1 MITRSQNFNGCGN
14 KIFLDCES
22 DAYQSVKRQNDYR
35 ITKLDYNEATGI
47 LSISQNPDVT
57 KFTNIGDNSVTSNT
71 FRSHLDAIEYILDY
85 NKFKKSGTSK
95 FDKCSNYLVYNQ
107 YAEADKKYIYFTYS
121 QNANRW
127 YEISLNEG
135 DEFYDKLKNVKY
147 RYHNGRLV
155 NVVDVKLTKS
165 QDRVGDRGTNITLS
179 VEPSTSKG
187 VVIPVVDEYNA
198 GLMHPNDFRR
208 FKDINSELVGS
219 FNIVDV
225 DNNHWKLELVNKN
238 GEVITSILIDK
249 DNDNY
254 LHDVEAVIT
263 NGRRTLN
270 FQMYDKTGPTT
281 IYNVDLEDWFDYTGV
296 ETSSIKVEVN
306 DNDEISANLKISSDK
321 DNTLSLDNEGLVSIL
336 KWLDGD
342 RINFKLGTEVD
353 YDSKVFENVIYFAT
367 DTKNIIINGNKY
379 GIDFNDNDID
389 LVSKIEFTDTI
400 GEFKITNTNGEI
412 YTLSLPLATSDYN
425 GLMSAEDKKKLSTL
439 ANTSISQISKVF
451 RDGQQGLEIIISDI
465 VANQTRTIF
474 IPFSEVDRENN
485 GLMSIADK
493 IKLDNVDIIV
503 NEINPFEL
511 EDEQFGTRLVYTV
524 RDYRDPSNPV
534 DITKYQELPLVQN
547 TSSGLMPKEYKIKS
561 DRILMYLQSVNTE
574 LTKTVDTNTITFI
587 EYNPNNDQSREVL
600 VTFDEVTET
609 EAGLLGAIDKVKL
622 NRIVDYLI
630 SIEPETTK
638 TENTQVINI
647 NRYNPN
653 TNETVVDNVT
663 ITEATNEHAGLLTSI
678 EHSKLEDITDYVND
692 LVDTSNT
699 EDGRDINYTKY
710 DSDLHEITEH
720 SILIPNATQTE
731 NGLQS
736 SQDKIKEDNITTYP
750 REFQDAVSDDQ
761 GVNIAYKEYQPSDAT
776 NVSSKINIKLA
787 TQTENGV
794 MSSVDKVR
802 VDNAPQDAYTDISL
816 DVTEDNYTI
825 VTEQK
830 DRDSGEITTTRL
842 DLPIANDNNRGI
854 ISKETNKGL
863 NHNYIESLSQNVNSD
878 SINILSKNTNPLT
891 NVTTE
896 DVPNITLQSAT
907 RDTAG
912 IITSEDYQRF
922 DNIPQTIEYNTDANF
937 SEDKY
942 QVNINVKDIDNNT
955 ESVNT
960 IDFPLVSKTNRGLQS
975 KEDKIKSD
983 NIIDYVDEVNNFVT
997 SDEGIVSTVTH
1008 YNPSNGDTRE
1018 STITINNAT
1027 STENGSMSALDKV
1040 RIDNIPTNTQSD
1052 VEYNFTEDKYQVT
1065 YTNVDTTSGEESTET
1080 IDFPLASDTNR
1091 GLLSKEANQGLN
1103 KEYLTNIASENLE
1116 DKVEIIYT
1124 KNNILNNGEDV
1135 NTSIDIDLAT
1145 QELSG
1150 VMSPTDKIRVDNL
1163 PNLHLVSRKITPTA
1177 TDIKITD
1184 NNININTGD
1193 SQDIIYSIPSA
1204 TNGTA
1209 GLMTPALYDKLIKV
1223 DIDGMVNTIDRIFIE
1238 DVEQKPDSLKDVYLD
1253 TYSTSTIDDKFQN
1266 ISDNTNETIENLDK
1280 ELNNRIDSE
1289 VETINTRIT
1298 TEVNTINSTITE
1310 LENKHDQDVADIN
1323 SSITD
1328 LTNKH
1333 NQDITTIN
1341 NNIDELETKHDND
1354 VTSINQSIEDLNTKH
1369 DQDIAQV
1376 NQDISDLEAKHDA
1389 FVATKNQPGGFPS
1402 LDESGLVP
1410 SNQLPSYVDD
1420 VIEVYATYDKDEV
1433 GDLSNVQLYADPEHQ
1448 TPITGE
1454 TGKIYVNITEGEPN
1468 YNFRWSGTQ
1477 FSPIDTGGLILG
1489 EITGTAYDG
1498 GKGKHLSDIAD
1509 SLPEY
1514 IVTGVI
1520 RNGTLADSITLAYN
1534 QYKKQSDG
1542 TYARSGMA
1550 QPGIPA
1556 STTTAAGAMTAND
1569 RKLAN
1574 QLDFIGKVGHIF
1586 GQGFSSTEDTVTLH
1600 TQTINTTT
1608 GNTDSTESE
1617 NFDLPAASS
1626 TSAGTMSAADK
1637 VKLDNLD
1644 TTIGDSLEE
1653 AKQYTDSKVGDLDFS
1668 SSNYVSDATN
1678 VTEAITNLDNQA
1690 KTNANNI
1697 TNLQN
1702 DLNTLDEEAVKGVKV
1717 GNNSNT
1723 EAFADNIVTIRNA
1736 SKDNDGTLSKEIYKN
1751 LDEIPYAYGIDLG
1764 DNNGF
1769 MQIINLRRKDLL
1781 TGTNDYVT
1789 ATLVGASDS
1798 RAGLLTSADK
1808 TKLDNLSSSLET
1820 SIEDAVNQAK
1830 EYADAT
1836 FLPLS
1841 GGTMTGPIGIPYN
1854 GIQTPS
1860 GNRLIFYNDNELWF
1874 GHENY
1879 RGVWETSNTDLLHRK
1894 NDTNYTILDTS
1905 NFVAGTDYLA
1915 PGTVTIA
1922 DINDLGSTW
1931 DSYLKAGVYDRNI
1944 TVNGTAYPVM
1954 TDVSGATAIN
1964 IYAPTT
1970 AGTSGQFLKSTG
1982 GTPSWNSITVADI
1995 SNLNSTWDAFMTG
2008 SNLDTRNILINGSA
2022 WTVYSS
2028 VGTDT
2033 TRIYAPTT
2041 MSTNSDQV
2049 LTGSSDS
2056 IPKWGYPNVVSVHDI
2071 RGTAPTPDEY
2081 TNMVA
2086 KFYFTNMELPD
2097 GISTWTSKLSVKGWS
2112 NGYNV
2117 WELAGGSSTTLCEH
2131 LAFRAG
2137 IGDNWGDWH
2146 EIAFQDWTTT
2156 QLGNYLPLT
2165 GGTLTGALH
2174 FAGSALPEAT
2184 TTDFFLCMNAF
2195 NSGGQVK
2202 YINASNVLAAI
2213 GGVSSS
2219 SLNNYLP
2226 LTAGSTKPLT
2236 GTLFA
2241 YGSVN
2246 SGINGYNLGL
2256 IVGNGTTTKGM
2267 EIRSQNGVLGFGAH
2281 EDGII
2286 RFWRRYSDDDTQYQG
2301 YFVEID
2307 AANGG
2312 FHHQTNMFMGLNS
2325 HIALSESSFLR
2336 IPASSTGA
2344 CGITNSGVS
2353 ESLNNLSLYFPG
2365 NTSMVVGNTNYTLL
2379 ALRTNTTSNLVHR
2392 KGTSDYTIY
2401 DAGNTFVRSLSF
2413 NGGNQDCLTT
2423 VQNPTKL
2430 TWYAPTLAGTSGQIL
2445 QSTGGVPTWTGDNFF
2460 RQSRKMIASADLD
2473 TFASRVS
2480 GTYAV
2485 DLGGSSAILTVFAR
2499 QMGSTSALEFYS
2511 NYTMSDFRVRT
2522 TIDDNRYNPW
2532 KYFVLSNSGTE
2543 NIANYA
2549 KLSGDSFKP
2558 NNMCW
2563 GGTKTDGTTVC
2574 LAFIS
2579 PEDIALFGHTSL
2591 PLKLRS
2597 SSNPT
2602 VAVGSNTYTLLHTGN
2617 FGSITF
2623 TGAATG
2629 TFNGTNDLT
2638 INIPQGGGTADSV
2651 AWANV
2656 TGKPS
2661 TFTPSAHNHSA
2672 SNITSGTLALARIP
2686 TGTTSSTVALGNHT
2700 HETLVAR
2707 YSGSGGVIAPSEVGT
2722 NVLRCRMMYANP
2734 ASTGGGYCD
2743 WLLMNAYTW
2752 SDVPYCTGIGV
2763 LKAATPRAFI
2773 MSGPNSSDKAD
2784 WNRLELATQSWVIS
2798 HGYLTSSS
2806 LVGYATQSWVTS
2818 QINGLDAADIG
2829 AAAASHTHVF
2839 GDITFNNTGTNRQYL
2854 AGDGKFY
2861 TIAYSEVSDTP
2872 DLSNYASS
2880 SHTHGTDDIVYLTGY
2895 TEGTSTTTLHANM
2908 TLNLA
2913 LASLQNQ
2920 IQTKQ
2925 AAGNYATESYV
2936 DDAVANVSIDTSGF
2950 VTLTGTQTISG
2961 AKTFTH
2967 SNGVRSTYGFYDI
2980 SDIRLKSNIQDI
2992 ELKDKINFYEFDKQG
3007 KHSYGVIAQ
3016 EVEQIYPSVVNT
3028 DENGYKTVNYNE
3040 VLSIKCAELEAEN
3053 KELKA
3058 RLDKLEALVNSLL

>member
-47 LSISQNPDVT
+47 LSISQNPDIT

-135 DEFYDKLKNVKY
+135 DEFYDKLKNIKY

-165 QDRVGDRGTNITLS
+165 QDRVGDRGTNITLN

-208 FKDINSELVGS
+208 FKDIDSELVGS
-219 FNIVDV
+219 FNIIDV

-254 LHDVEAVIT
+254 LHDAEAVIT

-296 ETSSIKVEVN
+296 ETSSIRVEVN

-425 GLMSAEDKKKLSTL
+425 GLMSAEDKKKLNTL

-451 RDGQQGLEIIISDI
+451 RDGQQGLEIVISDI
-465 VANQTRTIF
+465 VANQTKTIF

-511 EDEQFGTRLVYTV
+511 EDEQFGTRLAYTV

-534 DITKYQELPLVQN
+534 DITKYQELPLVQD

-574 LTKTVDTNTITFI
+574 LTKTADTNTITFI
-587 EYNPNNDQSREVL
+587 E
-600 VTFDEVTET
+600 
-609 EAGLLGAIDKVKL
+609 
-622 NRIVDYLI
+622 
-630 SIEPETTK
+630 
-638 TENTQVINI
+638 
-647 NRYNPN
+647 YNPN

-699 EDGRDINYTKY
+699 ESGRDINYTKY
-710 DSDLHEITEH
+710 DSDLHKVTEH

-736 SQDKIKEDNITTYP
+736 SSDKIKEDNITTYP

-761 GVNIAYKEYQPSDAT
+761 GVNIAYNEYQPSDAT

-842 DLPIANDNNRGI
+842 DLPIANNDNRGI

-922 DNIPQTIEYNTDANF
+922 DNIPQTIEYDTNANF

-983 NIIDYVDEVNNFVT
+983 NIVDYVDEVSNFVT

-1018 STITINNAT
+1018 STISINNAT

-1040 RIDNIPTNTQSD
+1040 RIDNIPTSTQSD

-1080 IDFPLASDTNR
+1080 IDFPLANDTNR

-1103 KEYLTNIASENLE
+1103 KEYLTGIASENLE
-1116 DKVEIIYT
+1116 DKVEITYT

-1150 VMSPTDKIRVDNL
+1150 VMSPIDKTRVDNL
-1163 PNLHLVSRKITPTA
+1163 PNLHLTSRKITPTT

-1184 NNININTGD
+1184 HNININTGD
-1193 SQDIIYSIPSA
+1193 SQDIVYSIPSA

-1266 ISDNTNETIENLDK
+1266 LSDNTNEAIENLDK
-1280 ELNNRIDSE
+1280 ELNDRIDSE

-1310 LENKHDQDVADIN
+1310 LETKHDQDVANIN
-1323 SSITD
+1323 SDITD

-1333 NQDITTIN
+1333 NQDVTTIN
-1341 NNIDELETKHDND
+1341 NTINQLETKHDND
-1354 VTSINQSIEDLNTKH
+1354 VTSINQSIEDLNSKH
-1369 DQDIAQV
+1369 DQDIANV
-1376 NQDISDLEAKHDA
+1376 NQSIDDLEAKHDA

-1498 GKGKHLSDIAD
+1498 GKGKATTDIVN
-1509 SLPEY
+1509 SLPSGFM
-1514 IVTGVI
+1514 VTMDISSYNEDNVVF
-1520 RNGTLADSITLAYN
+1520 RN
-1534 QYKKQSDG
+1534 YKTCKQDDG
-1542 TYARSGMA
+1542 TYKANCTNWVIVRAATIG
-1550 QPGIPA
+1550 
-1556 STTTAAGAMTAND
+1556 TAGVMTAND
-1569 RKLAN
+1569 RKLVN
-1574 QLDFIGKVGHIF
+1574 QLNKIGAVSHVNNEDAF
-1586 GQGFSSTEDTVTLH
+1586 TSTADNVAL
-1600 TQTINTTT
+1600 
-1608 GNTDSTESE
+1608 
-1617 NFDLPAASS
+1617 NFDCVDTAVGVTDNVVSRSVNIPAASS

-1637 VKLDNLD
+1637 IKLDGLETIINNNLYYQSD
-1644 TTIGDSLEE
+1644 LSDDLATLEEHGGLPAGTTVANLKQMTLSEIFDEILFPTIYPTYVNPSASLRLTSTSVTPSIQEVGTTGSKVPTVNSFTTGYNPGAINILSTKQANRGGALNAEQSFIYINDSSTNTTFPTTIPDGNITYRYR
-1653 AKQYTDSKVGDLDFS
+1653 AYYAQGPQPKDSKGN
-1668 SSNYVSDATN
+1668 NYQTPLAAGYVDSGTVTVYGVYPYFTN
-1678 VTEAITNLDNQA
+1678 KA
-1690 KTNANNI
+1690 NI
-1697 TNLQN
+1697 TTFAKLPLTTSTTLSAQEFVAEGPNKHAFKLPAKYKLTKVEM
-1702 DLNTLDEEAVKGVKV
+1702 LNTLSGK
-1717 GNNSNT
+1717 
-1723 EAFADNIVTIRNA
+1723 
-1736 SKDNDGTLSKEIYKN
+1736 Y
-1751 LDEIPYAYGIDLG
+1751 
-1764 DNNGF
+1764 
-1769 MQIINLRRKDLL
+1769 
-1781 TGTNDYVT
+1781 
-1789 ATLVGASDS
+1789 
-1798 RAGLLTSADK
+1798 
-1808 TKLDNLSSSLET
+1808 
-1820 SIEDAVNQAK
+1820 ED
-1830 EYADAT
+1830 
-1836 FLPLS
+1836 F
-1841 GGTMTGPIGIPYN
+1841 
-1854 GIQTPS
+1854 
-1860 GNRLIFYNDNELWF
+1860 
-1874 GHENY
+1874 
-1879 RGVWETSNTDLLHRK
+1879 
-1894 NDTNYTILDTS
+1894 
-1905 NFVAGTDYLA
+1905 GTDRWS
-1915 PGTVTIA
+1915 VTTESI
-1922 DINDLGSTW
+1922 DVQGHNIE
-1931 DSYLKAGVYDRNI
+1931 YKVY
-1944 TVNGTAYPVM
+1944 
-1954 TDVSGATAIN
+1954 
-1964 IYAPTT
+1964 
-1970 AGTSGQFLKSTG
+1970 
-1982 GTPSWNSITVADI
+1982 
-1995 SNLNSTWDAFMTG
+1995 
-2008 SNLDTRNILINGSA
+2008 TRN
-2022 WTVYSS
+2022 
-2028 VGTDT
+2028 
-2033 TRIYAPTT
+2033 
-2041 MSTNSDQV
+2041 
-2049 LTGSSDS
+2049 DS
-2056 IPKWGYPNVVSVHDI
+2056 GFN
-2071 RGTAPTPDEY
+2071 
-2081 TNMVA
+2081 
-2086 KFYFTNMELPD
+2086 
-2097 GISTWTSKLSVKGWS
+2097 GIST
-2112 NGYNV
+2112 
-2117 WELAGGSSTTLCEH
+2117 
-2131 LAFRAG
+2131 
-2137 IGDNWGDWH
+2137 
-2146 EIAFQDWTTT
+2146 
-2156 QLGNYLPLT
+2156 
-2165 GGTLTGALH
+2165 
-2174 FAGSALPEAT
+2174 
-2184 TTDFFLCMNAF
+2184 F
-2195 NSGGQVK
+2195 N
-2202 YINASNVLAAI
+2202 
-2213 GGVSSS
+2213 
-2219 SLNNYLP
+2219 
-2226 LTAGSTKPLT
+2226 
-2236 GTLFA
+2236 
-2241 YGSVN
+2241 
-2246 SGINGYNLGL
+2246 
-2256 IVGNGTTTKGM
+2256 
-2267 EIRSQNGVLGFGAH
+2267 
-2281 EDGII
+2281 
-2286 RFWRRYSDDDTQYQG
+2286 
-2301 YFVEID
+2301 
-2307 AANGG
+2307 
-2312 FHHQTNMFMGLNS
+2312 
-2325 HIALSESSFLR
+2325 
-2336 IPASSTGA
+2336 
-2344 CGITNSGVS
+2344 
-2353 ESLNNLSLYFPG
+2353 
-2365 NTSMVVGNTNYTLL
+2365 
-2379 ALRTNTTSNLVHR
+2379 
-2392 KGTSDYTIY
+2392 
-2401 DAGNTFVRSLSF
+2401 
-2413 NGGNQDCLTT
+2413 
-2423 VQNPTKL
+2423 
-2430 TWYAPTLAGTSGQIL
+2430 
-2445 QSTGGVPTWTGDNFF
+2445 
-2460 RQSRKMIASADLD
+2460 
-2473 TFASRVS
+2473 
-2480 GTYAV
+2480 
-2485 DLGGSSAILTVFAR
+2485 
-2499 QMGSTSALEFYS
+2499 
-2511 NYTMSDFRVRT
+2511 
-2522 TIDDNRYNPW
+2522 
-2532 KYFVLSNSGTE
+2532 
-2543 NIANYA
+2543 
-2549 KLSGDSFKP
+2549 
-2558 NNMCW
+2558 
-2563 GGTKTDGTTVC
+2563 
-2574 LAFIS
+2574 
-2579 PEDIALFGHTSL
+2579 
-2591 PLKLRS
+2591 
-2597 SSNPT
+2597 
-2602 VAVGSNTYTLLHTGN
+2602 
-2617 FGSITF
+2617 ITF
-2623 TGAATG
+2623 
-2629 TFNGTNDLT
+2629 
-2638 INIPQGGGTADSV
+2638 S
-2651 AWANV
+2651 
-2656 TGKPS
+2656 
-2661 TFTPSAHNHSA
+2661 
-2672 SNITSGTLALARIP
+2672 
-2686 TGTTSSTVALGNHT
+2686 
-2700 HETLVAR
+2700 
-2707 YSGSGGVIAPSEVGT
+2707 
-2722 NVLRCRMMYANP
+2722 
-2734 ASTGGGYCD
+2734 
-2743 WLLMNAYTW
+2743 
-2752 SDVPYCTGIGV
+2752 
-2763 LKAATPRAFI
+2763 
-2773 MSGPNSSDKAD
+2773 
-2784 WNRLELATQSWVIS
+2784 
-2798 HGYLTSSS
+2798 
-2806 LVGYATQSWVTS
+2806 
-2818 QINGLDAADIG
+2818 
-2829 AAAASHTHVF
+2829 
-2839 GDITFNNTGTNRQYL
+2839 
-2854 AGDGKFY
+2854 
-2861 TIAYSEVSDTP
+2861 
-2872 DLSNYASS
+2872 
-2880 SHTHGTDDIVYLTGY
+2880 
-2895 TEGTSTTTLHANM
+2895 
-2908 TLNLA
+2908 
-2913 LASLQNQ
+2913 
-2920 IQTKQ
+2920 
-2925 AAGNYATESYV
+2925 
-2936 DDAVANVSIDTSGF
+2936 
-2950 VTLTGTQTISG
+2950 
-2961 AKTFTH
+2961 
-2967 SNGVRSTYGFYDI
+2967 
-2980 SDIRLKSNIQDI
+2980 KS
-2992 ELKDKINFYEFDKQG
+2992 
-3007 KHSYGVIAQ
+3007 
-3016 EVEQIYPSVVNT
+3016 
-3028 DENGYKTVNYNE
+3028 
-3040 VLSIKCAELEAEN
+3040 
-3053 KELKA
+3053 
-3058 RLDKLEALVNSLL
+3058 

>member
-147 RYHNGRLV
+147 RYHNSRLV

-208 FKDINSELVGS
+208 FKDIDSELVGS

-238 GEVITSILIDK
+238 DEVIASILIDK

-254 LHDVEAVIT
+254 LHDVEAIVT

-296 ETSSIKVEVN
+296 ETNSIKVEVN

-389 LVSKIEFTDTI
+389 LVSKIEFTNTI

-412 YTLSLPLATSDYN
+412 YTLSLPLATNDYN
-425 GLMSAEDKKKLSTL
+425 GLMSAEDKKKLNTL

-451 RDGQQGLEIIISDI
+451 KDGQQGLEIVISDI

-534 DITKYQELPLVQN
+534 DITKYQELPLVQD

-574 LTKTVDTNTITFI
+574 LTKTADTNTITFI
-587 EYNPNNDQSREVL
+587 EYNPNNDQSKEVL

-609 EAGLLGAIDKVKL
+609 EAGLLGAIDKIKL

-699 EDGRDINYTKY
+699 EGGRDINYTKY
-710 DSDLHEITEH
+710 DSDLHEVTEH

-731 NGLQS
+731 NG
-736 SQDKIKEDNITTYP
+736 
-750 REFQDAVSDDQ
+750 
-761 GVNIAYKEYQPSDAT
+761 
-776 NVSSKINIKLA
+776 
-787 TQTENGV
+787 V
-794 MSSVDKVR
+794 MSSIDKVR

-816 DVTEDNYTI
+816 NVTEDNYTI

-922 DNIPQTIEYNTDANF
+922 DNIPQTIEYNTDTNF

-942 QVNINVKDIDNNT
+942 QVSINVKDIDNNT

-983 NIIDYVDEVNNFVT
+983 NIIDYIDEVSNFVT

-1040 RIDNIPTNTQSD
+1040 RIDNIPTSTQSD

-1103 KEYLTNIASENLE
+1103 KEYLTNIVSENLE
-1116 DKVEIIYT
+1116 DKVEITYT
-1124 KNNILNNGEDV
+1124 KNNILNNEEDV

-1150 VMSPTDKIRVDNL
+1150 IMSPTDKTKVDNL
-1163 PNLHLVSRKITPTA
+1163 PNLHLVSRKITPTT

-1193 SQDIIYSIPSA
+1193 SQDIVYSIPSA

-1238 DVEQKPDSLKDVYLD
+1238 GVEQKPDSLKDVYLD

-1266 ISDNTNETIENLDK
+1266 LSDNTNEAIENLNK
-1280 ELNNRIDSE
+1280 ELNDRIDSE

-1323 SSITD
+1323 SDITD

-1333 NQDITTIN
+1333 NQDVTTIN
-1341 NNIDELETKHDND
+1341 NTINQLETKHDND
-1354 VTSINQSIEDLNTKH
+1354 VASINQSIEDLSTKH

-1376 NQDISDLEAKHDA
+1376 NQDITDLEAKHDA

-1402 LDESGLVP
+1402 LDESGLIP

-1420 VIEVYATYDKDEV
+1420 VIEVYATYEKDEV

-1498 GKGKHLSDIAD
+1498 GKGKATTDIVN
-1509 SLPEY
+1509 SLPSSFM
-1514 IVTGVI
+1514 VTMGISSYNEDNVVF
-1520 RNGTLADSITLAYN
+1520 RN
-1534 QYKKQSDG
+1534 YKICKQDDG
-1542 TYARSGMA
+1542 TYKQNCTNWVTVKAATIG
-1550 QPGIPA
+1550 
-1556 STTTAAGAMTAND
+1556 TAGVMTASD
-1569 RKLAN
+1569 RKLVN
-1574 QLDFIGKVGHIF
+1574 QLNKIDAVSYINNEDVFT
-1586 GQGFSSTEDTVTLH
+1586 STTDNVALNFDCVDTVAGATDDVVSH
-1600 TQTINTTT
+1600 SINI
-1608 GNTDSTESE
+1608 
-1617 NFDLPAASS
+1617 PAASS

-1637 VKLDNLD
+1637 
-1644 TTIGDSLEE
+1644 
-1653 AKQYTDSKVGDLDFS
+1653 
-1668 SSNYVSDATN
+1668 
-1678 VTEAITNLDNQA
+1678 
-1690 KTNANNI
+1690 
-1697 TNLQN
+1697 
-1702 DLNTLDEEAVKGVKV
+1702 
-1717 GNNSNT
+1717 
-1723 EAFADNIVTIRNA
+1723 
-1736 SKDNDGTLSKEIYKN
+1736 
-1751 LDEIPYAYGIDLG
+1751 
-1764 DNNGF
+1764 
-1769 MQIINLRRKDLL
+1769 
-1781 TGTNDYVT
+1781 
-1789 ATLVGASDS
+1789 
-1798 RAGLLTSADK
+1798 
-1808 TKLDNLSSSLET
+1808 TKLDGLET
-1820 SIEDAVNQAK
+1820 I
-1830 EYADAT
+1830 
-1836 FLPLS
+1836 
-1841 GGTMTGPIGIPYN
+1841 I
-1854 GIQTPS
+1854 
-1860 GNRLIFYNDNELWF
+1860 NDNL
-1874 GHENY
+1874 Y
-1879 RGVWETSNTDLLHRK
+1879 YQSDLSEDLATLEEHGG
-1894 NDTNYTILDTS
+1894 LP
-1905 NFVAGTDYLA
+1905 AGTTVADLKQMTLSEIFDEILFPTIYPTYVNPSASLRLTSTSATPTIQEVGTTGNSA
-1915 PGTVTIA
+1915 PTISSFTTGY
-1922 DINDLGSTW
+1922 NPG
-1931 DSYLKAGVYDRNI
+1931 
-1944 TVNGTAYPVM
+1944 
-1954 TDVSGATAIN
+1954 AIN
-1964 IYAPTT
+1964 I
-1970 AGTSGQFLKSTG
+1970 LSTKQANRG
-1982 GTPSWNSITVADI
+1982 GA
-1995 SNLNSTWDAFMTG
+1995 
-2008 SNLDTRNILINGSA
+2008 LDREQSFIYINGSA
-2022 WTVYSS
+2022 SNTTFPTTIPDGTITYRYRAYYGQGPQPKDSKGNNYGTPLAAGHVDSSAVTVYG
-2028 VGTDT
+2028 V
-2033 TRIYAPTT
+2033 
-2041 MSTNSDQV
+2041 
-2049 LTGSSDS
+2049 
-2056 IPKWGYPNVVSVHDI
+2056 YP
-2071 RGTAPTPDEY
+2071 
-2081 TNMVA
+2081 
-2086 KFYFTNMELPD
+2086 YFTNKANITTFAKLPL
-2097 GISTWTSKLSVKGWS
+2097 TT
-2112 NGYNV
+2112 
-2117 WELAGGSSTTLCEH
+2117 STTL
-2131 LAFRAG
+2131 
-2137 IGDNWGDWH
+2137 
-2146 EIAFQDWTTT
+2146 
-2156 QLGNYLPLT
+2156 
-2165 GGTLTGALH
+2165 
-2174 FAGSALPEAT
+2174 S
-2184 TTDFFLCMNAF
+2184 
-2195 NSGGQVK
+2195 GQVFVAEGPNKHAFKLPAK
-2202 YINASNVLAAI
+2202 Y
-2213 GGVSSS
+2213 
-2219 SLNNYLP
+2219 
-2226 LTAGSTKPLT
+2226 
-2236 GTLFA
+2236 
-2241 YGSVN
+2241 
-2246 SGINGYNLGL
+2246 
-2256 IVGNGTTTKGM
+2256 
-2267 EIRSQNGVLGFGAH
+2267 
-2281 EDGII
+2281 
-2286 RFWRRYSDDDTQYQG
+2286 
-2301 YFVEID
+2301 
-2307 AANGG
+2307 
-2312 FHHQTNMFMGLNS
+2312 
-2325 HIALSESSFLR
+2325 
-2336 IPASSTGA
+2336 
-2344 CGITNSGVS
+2344 
-2353 ESLNNLSLYFPG
+2353 
-2365 NTSMVVGNTNYTLL
+2365 
-2379 ALRTNTTSNLVHR
+2379 
-2392 KGTSDYTIY
+2392 
-2401 DAGNTFVRSLSF
+2401 
-2413 NGGNQDCLTT
+2413 
-2423 VQNPTKL
+2423 KL
-2430 TWYAPTLAGTSGQIL
+2430 TKVEMLNTLSGKYEDFGTDR
-2445 QSTGGVPTWTGDNFF
+2445 WTV
-2460 RQSRKMIASADLD
+2460 
-2473 TFASRVS
+2473 T
-2480 GTYAV
+2480 
-2485 DLGGSSAILTVFAR
+2485 
-2499 QMGSTSALEFYS
+2499 
-2511 NYTMSDFRVRT
+2511 
-2522 TIDDNRYNPW
+2522 
-2532 KYFVLSNSGTE
+2532 TE
-2543 NIANYA
+2543 NISVQGTEVQYKVYTRND
-2549 KLSGDSFKP
+2549 SG
-2558 NNMCW
+2558 
-2563 GGTKTDGTTVC
+2563 
-2574 LAFIS
+2574 
-2579 PEDIALFGHTSL
+2579 
-2591 PLKLRS
+2591 
-2597 SSNPT
+2597 
-2602 VAVGSNTYTLLHTGN
+2602 
-2617 FGSITF
+2617 
-2623 TGAATG
+2623 
-2629 TFNGTNDLT
+2629 FNGTC
-2638 INIPQGGGTADSV
+2638 
-2651 AWANV
+2651 
-2656 TGKPS
+2656 
-2661 TFTPSAHNHSA
+2661 TF
-2672 SNITSGTLALARIP
+2672 NITFS
-2686 TGTTSSTVALGNHT
+2686 
-2700 HETLVAR
+2700 
-2707 YSGSGGVIAPSEVGT
+2707 
-2722 NVLRCRMMYANP
+2722 
-2734 ASTGGGYCD
+2734 
-2743 WLLMNAYTW
+2743 
-2752 SDVPYCTGIGV
+2752 
-2763 LKAATPRAFI
+2763 
-2773 MSGPNSSDKAD
+2773 
-2784 WNRLELATQSWVIS
+2784 
-2798 HGYLTSSS
+2798 
-2806 LVGYATQSWVTS
+2806 
-2818 QINGLDAADIG
+2818 
-2829 AAAASHTHVF
+2829 
-2839 GDITFNNTGTNRQYL
+2839 
-2854 AGDGKFY
+2854 
-2861 TIAYSEVSDTP
+2861 
-2872 DLSNYASS
+2872 
-2880 SHTHGTDDIVYLTGY
+2880 
-2895 TEGTSTTTLHANM
+2895 
-2908 TLNLA
+2908 
-2913 LASLQNQ
+2913 
-2920 IQTKQ
+2920 
-2925 AAGNYATESYV
+2925 
-2936 DDAVANVSIDTSGF
+2936 
-2950 VTLTGTQTISG
+2950 
-2961 AKTFTH
+2961 
-2967 SNGVRSTYGFYDI
+2967 
-2980 SDIRLKSNIQDI
+2980 KS
-2992 ELKDKINFYEFDKQG
+2992 
-3007 KHSYGVIAQ
+3007 
-3016 EVEQIYPSVVNT
+3016 
-3028 DENGYKTVNYNE
+3028 
-3040 VLSIKCAELEAEN
+3040 
-3053 KELKA
+3053 
-3058 RLDKLEALVNSLL
+3058 